1 MSAGGRKPGNQG
13 EGVVTIK
20 AMFSPLNSQ
29 DTEDTEE
36 GLDLG
41 ESVVAIKAM
50 FYTTEPQFTEEDLN
64 LG

>member
-1 MSAGGRKPGNQG
+1 MPERRG
-13 EGVVTIK
+13 
-20 AMFSPLNSQ
+20 FSPLNSQ